1 MENKRFPTLLGTWK
15 NHHLLWPKIL
25 YDCTQNL
32 VRLRIYKTLTRTREV
47 KQAHKDSEHRPSQI
61 FIALKAVAVA
71 ETKPN
76 KHMFNYVSSPTFW
89 EAKRTTRLVGAKGNA
104 TLWL

>member
-47 KQAHKDSEHRPSQI
+47 KQGFDPFEG
-61 FIALKAVAVA
+61 LKGR
-71 ETKPN
+71 EGLLLG
-76 KHMFNYVSSPTFW
+76 FR
-89 EAKRTTRLVGAKGNA
+89 E
-104 TLWL
+104 